1 MPHSGLVLV
10 SDELVARFG
19 RLMFVQNLNK
29 YQLSLMDSRDGIV
42 LRTELDDYCDKRSS
56 PCSGI

>member
-19 RLMFVQNLNK
+19 RLMFVRNLNK
-29 YQLSLMDSRDGIV
+29 YKLSLMDSRDGIV
-42 LRTELDDYCDKRSS
+42 LRAELDDYCDKRWSA
-56 PCSGI
+56 CSGI